1 MKLNSLFF
9 AAVLATLF
17 TQCNTAEPD
26 TVQLAIEES
35 SKTMNAKL
43 PMMVDQIT
51 QLDSTNTSENRTLHY
66 YYTLVGLDLDSI
78 VEHNDTATINQ
89 FERAMYRVLTDNVKQ
104 GEEMAFYRENE
115 ATLAYHYFATSKDF
129 LFDVIISPD
138 RYRDFSKNG
147 DEADGQN

>member
-1 MKLNSLFF
+1 MKFNRLFF
-9 AAVLATLF
+9 AAAIATLL
-17 TQCNTAEPD
+17 TQCNIAEPD
-26 TVQLAIEES
+26 NVQLAIEES

-51 QLDSTNTSENRTLHY
+51 QLDSTNTSANRTLNY

-78 VEHNDTATINQ
+78 LLNNDTGAINHFQ
-89 FERAMYRVLTDNVKQ
+89 KAMYRVLSENIIK

-115 ATLAYHYFATSKDF
+115 ATLAYHYYASSKDF

-138 RYRDFSKNG
+138 HYKDFSKQTENTRK
-147 DEADGQN
+147 

>member
-1 MKLNSLFF
+1 MKYTRIFF
-9 AAVLATLF
+9 AAALATLLIK
-17 TQCNTAEPD
+17 CNTAEPD
-26 TVQLAIEES
+26 AVQLAIEES

-51 QLDSTNTSENRTLHY
+51 QLDSTNTSANRTLHY

-78 VEHNDTATINQ
+78 IENNDTATINQ
-89 FERAMYRVLTDNVKQ
+89 FETAMYEVLTENVKV

-115 ATLAYHYFATSKDF
+115 ATLAYHYYATSKDF

-138 RYRDFSKNG
+138 RYRDFSKNK
-147 DEADGQN
+147 DEGYEQN

>member
-1 MKLNSLFF
+1 MKLNLLFF
-9 AAVLATLF
+9 AVALAILF
-17 TQCNTAEPD
+17 TQCNTAETD

-35 SKTMNAKL
+35 SKNMNAKL

-78 VEHNDTATINQ
+78 LQNNDTATIHHFQ
-89 FERAMYRVLTDNVKQ
+89 KAMYRVLSENIIK
-104 GEEMAFYRENE
+104 GEEMAFYRDNE
-115 ATLAYHYFATSKDF
+115 ATLAYHYYATSKDF

-138 RYRDFSKNG
+138 RYRDFSKNK
-147 DEADGQN
+147 DEGFEQN